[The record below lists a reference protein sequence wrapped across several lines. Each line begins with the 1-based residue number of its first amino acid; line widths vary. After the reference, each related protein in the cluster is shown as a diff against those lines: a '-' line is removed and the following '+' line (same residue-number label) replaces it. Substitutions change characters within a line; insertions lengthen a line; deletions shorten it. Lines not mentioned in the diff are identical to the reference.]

1 MSILL
6 GRQSIVDVHQ
16 NIVAYELLFR
26 SMDHSPIDCDT
37 EATANVISN
46 TLSMMSIDNVL
57 GNKRGFINIGIE
69 ILKKGLL
76 DIIPAKRFVIEILET
91 QAPSDELVSLI
102 KKFKHKG
109 YIFALDDF
117 IINEDQL
124 EYWKPILDE
133 VHIVKVDIMDTSPE
147 NLRQKTE
154 LLKSFK
160 ITMLAEKV
168 ETEEMFLL
176 CKELGY
182 QYFQGYF
189 FTKPVI
195 LESQDISPPIQGILS
210 VVGQLQ
216 QDADITEIENQL
228 KAHPELVISLLKIV
242 NSSSVSPVQEIT
254 SVRQAIAL
262 LGKKALTQWLLLLL
276 YSYKTQNDPHQHT
289 KDNPLFLMATQR
301 GKIMEYLLSQTTPN
315 VSKSLKDEAFLTGIL
330 SLSDALLNISM
341 TQILQELHLSPVI
354 SNAILHNEGRLGAF
368 LELTKSFEIFDI
380 MKIANQSTK
389 LGVSPEMI
397 NHASHLSLKFAK
409 ELASQI

>member
-26 SMDHSPIDCDT
+26 SIDNSPIDCDI

-46 TLSMMSIDNVL
+46 TLSMMSIDNIL
-57 GNKRGFINIGIE
+57 GNKRGFINIGID

-91 QAPSDELVSLI
+91 QKPSEELITLI
-102 KKFKHKG
+102 KKFKQKG

-117 IINEDQL
+117 IIDQEQL
-124 EYWKPILDE
+124 QYWKPVLDQ
-133 VHIVKVDIMDTSPE
+133 VHIIKVDLMDTNVD
-147 NLRQKTE
+147 NLRQKTA
-154 LLKSFK
+154 LLQSFK
-160 ITMLAEKV
+160 TTLLAEKV

-189 FTKPVI
+189 FTKPII
-195 LESQDISPPIQGILS
+195 LKGKDISPPIQGILS
-210 VVGQLQ
+210 VVSKLQ
-216 QDADITEIENQL
+216 QDADIIEIENHL

-242 NSSSVSPVQEIT
+242 NSSSVSPIQEIT

-276 YSYKTQNDPHQHT
+276 YSYKTQNEQNT

-301 GKIMEYLLSQTTPN
+301 GKIMEYLLNQTMPN
-315 VSKSLKDEAFLTGIL
+315 VSRSLKDEAFLTGLL
-330 SLSDALLNISM
+330 SLSDALLNIPM
-341 TQILQELHLSPVI
+341 TQILQELHLSPAI
-354 SNAILHNEGRLGAF
+354 SNAILYNEGRLGAF
-368 LELTKSFEIFDI
+368 LALTKSFEIFDLT
-380 MKIANQSTK
+380 KIADQSKK
-389 LGVSPEMI
+389 LGVSTQMI
-397 NHASHLSLKFAK
+397 NHASHLALKFAK
-409 ELASQI
+409 ELANQI